1 MKRSL
6 IILFAAA
13 FLLITAHRLPAP
25 ITEVPETPTPTPTLT
40 PTPTPTPTPKPAP
53 QESAEPKP
61 KPAKPKPKPA
71 DTEAPAKHA
80 TPEPP
85 KAPIA
90 IAGTWAGH
98 WTNSRGENGGVKIT
112 LAEGAGG
119 VITGDAGM
127 ARIENGHRTG
137 NAVTYTFHRW
147 GRDYAVTLNLS
158 ADGTTM
164 TGEYKVTQG
173 PKLIYTGKYDNF
185 RKR

>member
-6 IILFAAA
+6 IIFSAAA

-25 ITEVPETPTPTPTLT
+25 ITEVPETPTPTPT
-40 PTPTPTPTPKPAP
+40 PKPAP
-53 QESAEPKP
+53 QESAESKP

-71 DTEAPAKHA
+71 DTEAPAKRA

-85 KAPIA
+85 KAPV
-90 IAGTWAGH
+90 AGTWAGH
-98 WTNSRGENGGVKIT
+98 WTNSRGESGGVKIT
-112 LAEGAGG
+112 LTEGAGG

-127 ARIENGHRTG
+127 AKVDNGHRTA
-137 NAVTYTFHRW
+137 NTVTYTFHRW

-173 PKLIYTGKYDNF
+173 AKLIYTGKYDSF
-185 RKR
+185 KRR